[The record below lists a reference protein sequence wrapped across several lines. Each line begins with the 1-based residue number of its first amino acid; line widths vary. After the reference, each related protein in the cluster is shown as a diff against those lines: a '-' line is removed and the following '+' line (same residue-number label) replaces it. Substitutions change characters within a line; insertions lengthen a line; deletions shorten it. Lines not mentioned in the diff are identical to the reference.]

1 MALSPRPVTFQRL
14 QVFCAVHER
23 GSISAAARA
32 LGLSQPTASRHLRDL
47 EAALG
52 LALFRV
58 DRGRIAPTPE
68 ADAIYEEARFLQDGL
83 GRLDA
88 QIEALRRGAGAR
100 LSVMCVGFLATDH
113 LPRAL
118 AVVRRT
124 MPHLRLDVDVGTAD
138 QQARAIEASRIDLGV
153 AAGPAARAGSSRRAI
168 GEGRLAALAPRE
180 HPLAAGRQVDLAG
193 LAKADAVRLTPH
205 GPIGRLLAEALAARG
220 LSLDPGVTARSLL
233 AAVSLARTLRR
244 PVVEFTGAATAGE
257 DMVLLGLRQGLLFEI
272 AVTALA
278 TSGAVTVFTEALE
291 EALSP
296 RARSAMRASP
306 SS

>member
-1 MALSPRPVTFQRL
+1 MDAPSPRAPARPITLQRL

-52 LALFRV
+52 LVLFQV

-88 QIEALRRGAGAR
+88 RIEALRRGAGAR
-100 LSVMCVGFLATDH
+100 LSVMCVGFLATHH

-118 AVVRRT
+118 AEMRRT
-124 MPHLRLDVDVGTAD
+124 MPHVRLDVDVGTAE
-138 QQARAIEASRIDLGV
+138 QQARAIEAGRVDLGV
-153 AAGPAARAGSSRRAI
+153 AAGPATGAGSSRRVI
-168 GEGRLAALAPRE
+168 GEGRLAALAPCE
-180 HPLAAGRQVDLAG
+180 HPLAAGSQVDLSA
-193 LAKADAVRLTPH
+193 LAEADAVRLTPQ
-205 GPIGRLLAEALAARG
+205 GPIGRLLAKALAVRG

-233 AAVSLARTLRR
+233 AAVPLARTLRR
-244 PVVEFTGAATAGE
+244 PVVVDEFTAAASAGE
-257 DMVLLGLRQGLLFEI
+257 DMVLVELRPELRFEL
-272 AVTALA
+272 AVTALG
-278 TSGAVTVFTEALE
+278 TSSAAVAFTDAME
-291 EALSP
+291 EVLQ
-296 RARSAMRASP
+296 MRAP
-306 SS
+306 G